1 MIIMIDNVW
10 DDATDWC
17 KWLEWWG
24 IMRIDIILQ
33 ISVSDLL
40 TKEIHMEGYCHSC
53 FTPYPRTISR
63 VAIATVTKITG
74 WGHQ

>member
-33 ISVSDLL
+33 MSVTDLV
-40 TKEIHMEGYCHSC
+40 TKENPEMLSHLKMYMGKPI
-53 FTPYPRTISR
+53 R
-63 VAIATVTKITG
+63 VNMQEKCLIILN
-74 WGHQ
+74 